1 MKRLFVLIF
10 LAFTVCGCGDEGLEN
25 LFQPQTAPMAPAAG
39 DVVTAVPPRI
49 QALLFDEF
57 GSREEL
63 MDRLIDLEHGD
74 PQVDEEFMADWL
86 LRVICK
92 MDRQRAYYQK
102 YISAGGIAIVGNAD
116 MPDRFFINARNIVL
130 QMTAKRPEIREKLFP
145 RTGFYMILVG
155 STLAYW
161 ELPENIFRRNPS
173 RAIGFCLGSRY
184 CYAYVSEDYQNPL
197 PQGYPI
203 VMNTFVHEFAHA
215 MEWVITHDGWTQKD
229 PPELLPPL
237 DPAFE
242 DRLKTA
248 YEAAK
253 AANKWRIFDPAIID
267 GEVGEVDVG
276 PAYIMKNY
284 KEYWAEGVVYWYYL
298 DHKHI
303 SFASREEFAAYDP
316 LLYELLAEWFHEG
329 SFAGL

>member
-10 LAFTVCGCGDEGLEN
+10 LAFTVCGCGDEGIEN
-25 LFQPQTAPMAPAAG
+25 VLDPQSAPGAPAQG

-63 MDRLIDLEHGD
+63 IERLINLDRD
-74 PQVDEEFMADWL
+74 DKTVDSEFMADWL

-92 MDRQRAYYQK
+92 MDRQRTYYQK
-102 YISAGGIAIVGNAD
+102 YISAGGVAVVGNAD
-116 MPDRFFINARNIVL
+116 IHDRYFIAARKIIL
-130 QMTAKRPEIREKLFP
+130 QMTSKRPEIREKLYP
-145 RTGFYMILVG
+145 RTGFYMILM
-155 STLAYW
+155 TDTEDYW
-161 ELPENIFRRNPS
+161 ELPENMFLRNPS

-184 CYAYVSEDYQNPL
+184 CYAYVSSDSETPR
-197 PQGYPI
+197 PHGYPLE
-203 VMNTFVHEFAHA
+203 VKTLVHEFAHA
-215 MEWVITHDGWTQKD
+215 MESVITKDSWTKAD
-229 PPELLPPL
+229 PPDLLPPL
-237 DPAFE
+237 DPTFE
-242 DRLKTA
+242 DRLINA
-248 YEAAK
+248 YETAK
-253 AANKWRIFDPAIID
+253 AENKWRIFDPAIID
-267 GEVGEVDVG
+267 GEVGVVDVG

-284 KEYWAEGVVYWYYL
+284 QEYWAEGVVYWYYL
-298 DHKHI
+298 NHGHI